1 MAGRDPNRLELRRAL
16 AEPDQ
21 QTPLTHEPLAPTPPA
36 THPPCKAKQK
46 YHITLFVRQ
55 MKTRPSLSGDY
66 GKYGDSGQ

>member
-16 AEPDQ
+16 TDPDQ

-46 YHITLFVRQ
+46 NII
-55 MKTRPSLSGDY
+55 
-66 GKYGDSGQ
+66 